1 MYNHRNKLNYS
12 ELLGYIVAF
21 ITMVGGFVI
30 LINMLKFQIV
40 PFVRYTFGIVIILVG
55 VHRFVI
61 TRLKYRVDIKE
72 MTRKIMDDED
82 E

>member
-40 PFVRYTFGIVIILVG
+40 PFVRYTFGIVIILIG
-55 VHRFVI
+55 VYRFVI

-72 MTRKIMDDED
+72 MTGKIMDDED

>member
-1 MYNHRNKLNYS
+1 MHSHRNKLNYS

-21 ITMVGGFVI
+21 ITVCGGFVI
-30 LINMLKFQIV
+30 LINILKFQIV
-40 PFVRYTFGIVIILVG
+40 PFVRYTFGIVIILIG
-55 VHRFVI
+55 VYRFVI

-72 MTRKIMDDED
+72 MTGKIMDDED

>member
-40 PFVRYTFGIVIILVG
+40 PFVRYTFGIVIILIG
-55 VHRFVI
+55 VYRFVI

>member
-21 ITMVGGFVI
+21 ITMGGGFVI
-30 LINMLKFQIV
+30 LINMLKFQII
-40 PFVRYTFGIVIILVG
+40 PFVRYTFGIVIILIG

>member
-21 ITMVGGFVI
+21 ITMGGGFVI

-72 MTRKIMDDED
+72 MTGKIMDDED